1 MEIDNKKVGIVSL
14 AIIAF
19 IAIGMW
25 VFSPTDVIVTGIGK
39 VSVPASSAT
48 FNVTVNAI
56 NDNANDALKDL
67 RAKVDV
73 IKKTLTEI
81 NVSASDISETQ
92 VTLTPAAAVV
102 ASAKGFQAMT
112 TLSVKSTNVRMIS
125 DIVVNMYASGATL
138 VSQPVVSVEDQEKL
152 EAQALKEALKKA
164 KANLGQTVSILHP
177 IRKVVAIEQA
187 SSGNTA
193 TTTKAVEGS
202 DSEFEVVRAVSVTYR
217 VW

>member
-1 MEIDNKKVGIVSL
+1 MEIDNKKVGVVAL

-25 VFSPTDVIVTGIGK
+25 VFSPTDVVVTGVGK
-39 VSVPASSAT
+39 VSVPANSAT

-67 RAKVDV
+67 RAKVEA
-73 IKKTLTEI
+73 IKNTLTEI
-81 NVSASDISETQ
+81 NVAASDISETQ

-164 KANLGQTVSILHP
+164 KDNLGQTVSILHP